1 MHVVEIGMTMV
12 KTVIAV
18 IGIVV
23 EVILVKAMS
32 LTIVMVMEGY

>member
-12 KTVIAV
+12 KTVIVV